1 MSLRELL
8 ERPNVEEVVE
18 LRGTFGLMAPHGGA
32 LEERT
37 DLIAR
42 TVAERT
48 GASYYGVH
56 QPADL
61 RWHVPSHRYTVDQS
75 PRLAQFL
82 SHVSVLVT
90 LHGYGRMG
98 YFTTILLGGS
108 NRDLAR
114 HLADPLR
121 RALPA
126 YVVEDDV
133 QRIPHDLA
141 GRHPNNPVNVPRHGG
156 VQIEL
161 PPRVRGSSPL
171 WWDWEAPHPT
181 PHTAALIDA
190 LVDAVSTWTSGED
203 SADNH
208 DVIAPAITR

>member
-8 ERPNVEEVVE
+8 ERPNVEEVLE

-61 RWHVPSHRYTVDQS
+61 RWHVPSHRYTGDQS
-75 PRLAQFL
+75 PRLARFL

-98 YFTTILLGGS
+98 YFTTILLGGG

-126 YVVEDDV
+126 YVVEDDAE
-133 QRIPHDLA
+133 RIPHDLA

-190 LVDAVSTWTSGED
+190 LVDAVSTWEPRTD
-203 SADNH
+203 SAGDQAM
-208 DVIAPAITR
+208 IAPAITP

>member
-126 YVVEDDV
+126 YVVEDDA

-208 DVIAPAITR
+208 DVIAPAVTR